1 MVEVDDGVRVRTW
14 SSGVAGGLPAVVLL
28 HGGPGMWDYLEPVA
42 DMVESLTVVH
52 RFDQRGCGGSD
63 PSNLHTI
70 TRYVA
75 DIEALRRQWGHESW
89 VVVGHSFGATLA
101 FAYAVAHPDRTA
113 ALGYVGGVGVGA
125 WRDQYRQERRRRMT
139 DEQWARLE
147 LLDGRVS
154 RSRAEEVEF
163 RALSWFTDFADPAV
177 GWGWALA
184 DAEVDLTIN
193 VEANRLLGAEADTWP
208 DSAVL
213 AKANGLRMPCWFVHG
228 GCDPRSSGPVAAL
241 AAAVPHARFDIIPA
255 AGHQPWRE
263 RPVVVADLL
272 RRLLTVSSSATG
284 RVSQEVAAT
293 ATTDSDHTSVHR
305 RSSEYRVGRAA
316 ASGCV
321 LASIADIDSTG

>member
-1 MVEVDDGVRVRTW
+1 VRIVEVDDGVRVRTW
-14 SSGVAGGLPAVVLL
+14 SSGVAGGLPPVLLL

-42 DMVESLTVVH
+42 HMVESLTVVH

-75 DIEALRRQWGHESW
+75 DIEALRRHWGHESW

-101 FAYAVAHPDRTA
+101 FAYAVAHPERTA

-125 WRDQYRQERRRRMT
+125 WREQYRPERRRRMT
-139 DEQWARLE
+139 DDQWARLE

-163 RALSWFTDFADPAV
+163 RVLSWFTDFADPTV
-177 GWGWALA
+177 GWAWALA
-184 DAEVDLTIN
+184 DAEVDLPIN
-193 VEANRLLGAEADTWP
+193 FKANRSLVAETDTWP

-213 AKANGLRMPCWFVHG
+213 AAAGGLRMPCWFVHG
-228 GCDPRSSGPVAAL
+228 GSDPRASGPVATL
-241 AAAVPHARFDIIPA
+241 AAAVPNARFDIVPD

-263 RPVVVADLL
+263 RPEVIADLI
-272 RRLLTVSSSATG
+272 RRLLTVSGSVAG
-284 RVSQEVAAT
+284 RVPA
-293 ATTDSDHTSVHR
+293 R
-305 RSSEYRVGRAA
+305 G
-316 ASGCV
+316 
-321 LASIADIDSTG
+321 